1 MLEINYF
8 YAGRLARKN
17 GSHIKAINAFNTAL
31 ELIETKLG
39 LKHNARS

>member
-17 GSHIKAINAFNTAL
+17 GSHIKAINAFSTAL

-39 LKHNARS
+39 SKYSARS